1 MKDGKKAERISVE
14 LNSAFPAHDYPIV
27 RSEAAR
33 LGLQV
38 RDLDPRLHEMLLEL
52 HALYSEMGQQAVTD
66 YDERNYHNNEILN
79 IIESVG
85 IQVYYQ
91 NDKDWHY
98 RTEEKRWVP
107 MNDNS
112 SWRKIEKVGAKT
124 VRSVFHI
131 R

>member
-1 MKDGKKAERISVE
+1 M
-14 LNSAFPAHDYPIV
+14 L
-27 RSEAAR
+27 
-33 LGLQV
+33 LQ
-38 RDLDPRLHEMLLEL
+38 LHEL
-52 HALYSEMGQQAVTD
+52 HSEMGRQAVTD

-79 IIESVG
+79 IIETVG
-85 IQVYYQ
+85 VQVYYQ

-107 MNDNS
+107 MNDES
-112 SWRKIEKVGAKT
+112 SWRKIEKVGART